1 MTNIHDRKI
10 LLNETA
16 KLSSSKSNESQL
28 STTTKTHSAVDS
40 EVLRQNPVITVSDFD
55 ALGDNTQ
62 KLDPEEQTN
71 KQRTG
76 RNKESL
82 NHKIINLS
90 FSGDESNTEDGSEIS
105 FSFKDSDEE
114 HHFGK
119 FSYSLAE
126 KILHYKK
133 ILLKFAGKQI

>member
-1 MTNIHDRKI
+1 MASANFTLFSRCSLLIDDLEVTNIHDRKI
-10 LLNETA
+10 LLSETA

-40 EVLRQNPVITVSDFD
+40 EVLRQTPVITVSDFD

-82 NHKIINLS
+82 NLS

-119 FSYSLAE
+119 FS
-126 KILHYKK
+126 
-133 ILLKFAGKQI
+133 